1 MVFGAN
7 KSITCGWCKRV
18 TNMWCYLLFPQ
29 GMEKKGTG
37 HLGAR
42 QVQMISKAIANYKLN
57 AGTDR
62 FKIIRICH
70 KYSE

>member
-1 MVFGAN
+1 MLVSAIASPARRLEVARAGKA
-7 KSITCGWCKRV
+7 K
-18 TNMWCYLLFPQ
+18 

-57 AGTDR
+57 AGTDG